1 MTKAELEAK
10 RIALVAEAEVIIEA
24 HERLRFIPAN
34 SPEHAAHRIQVQLHQ
49 DNLRTYLHERQ
60 ASSEND

>member
-1 MTKAELEAK
+1 MRHDESRAGAK
-10 RIALVAEAEVIIEA
+10 RIALVAEAEVIIVA

-49 DNLRTYLHERQ
+49 DRLRT
-60 ASSEND
+60 